1 MEAEETIINYETY
14 DAIRGYGAP
23 CAYSLMKPYLEHQAE
38 ISFKAGTLQAYG
50 IAGVMGKKN
59 SEDSYKAGIQEGRRE
74 EQKRMTK
81 ALRKLHD
88 TGWSLGEILEGED
101 TCGTD

>member
-38 ISFKAGTLQAYG
+38 ISFKAGEKHIAEIEAKIIFAKINKVSCNLAPTLQFY
-50 IAGVMGKKN
+50 I
-59 SEDSYKAGIQEGRRE
+59 RPRLP
-74 EQKRMTK
+74 KR
-81 ALRKLHD
+81 
-88 TGWSLGEILEGED
+88 I
-101 TCGTD
+101 

>member
-74 EQKRMTK
+74 VV
-81 ALRKLHD
+81 D
-88 TGWSLGEILEGED
+88 WLERYKKIKVPKYQLKEWGIEPKEA
-101 TCGTD
+101 